1 MTALSPTHSPTHSS
15 PAPAL
20 RRFAVLLG
28 WLSLFL
34 TLALLSPGVVATAN
48 AEEAA
53 QQAGPSCPDR
63 AEADER
69 TVEQLDSMVERLRAE
84 TAEAED
90 DGSGAVSLNTRGYN
104 YPTGTPQDDASGH

>member
-1 MTALSPTHSPTHSS
+1 MTALSPTHSNA
-15 PAPAL
+15 APVL

-53 QQAGPSCPDR
+53 QQAGPSCPGT

-69 TVEQLDSMVERLRAE
+69 SVEQLDSMIERLRAGA
-84 TAEAED
+84 AEAED
-90 DGSGAVSLNTRGYN
+90 DGSGVVSLNTRGYH
-104 YPTGTPQDDASGH
+104 YPTGTLQDDASGH